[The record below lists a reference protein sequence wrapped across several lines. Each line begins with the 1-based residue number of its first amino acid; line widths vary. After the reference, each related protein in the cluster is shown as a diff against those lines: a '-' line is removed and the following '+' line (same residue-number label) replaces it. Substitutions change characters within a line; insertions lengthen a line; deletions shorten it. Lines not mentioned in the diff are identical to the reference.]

1 MHEYVYGGPA
11 ETTAD
16 RRGHAFQEW
25 DMLSLSG
32 RTECW
37 AKKFQKSQCQLKFGS
52 WFLLAVLR
60 GILSAEI

>member
-1 MHEYVYGGPA
+1 MQEYVYGGPA
-11 ETTAD
+11 ETTTD
-16 RRGHAFQEW
+16 RRGRAFHEW
-25 DMLSLSG
+25 GMLSLSS

-60 GILSAEI
+60 GILSAGI